1 MIRRSHLI
9 AVRINCQFLRDKR
22 FLGMSLVVP
31 FLLMLLMK
39 YVFDSLPGLVRIGVH
54 ISDYAIMVAAYLVFF
69 IAYVLSTIVL
79 VRDRVI
85 GTLSRM
91 FVCGYRR
98 REIVLGYIAG
108 YSTIASVQTIEVLLL
123 TRYLFH
129 VKLLDDIV
137 PVLLTMLS
145 LAIVSVGL
153 GVFISNF
160 ARNEGQ
166 IFPFIPLV
174 AVPAALLSGIAI
186 PIDDL
191 PTVLQWIS
199 YLIPLRYAAD
209 VLREVLIKGGD
220 FRDALG
226 PFLAL
231 IGFGLALVSMAS
243 LTLREKE

>member
-9 AVRINCQFLRDKR
+9 AVRINRQFLRDRR
-22 FLGMSLVVP
+22 FLGMSLLVP

-39 YVFDSLPGLVRIGVH
+39 YIFDSLPGLVRLGVH

-69 IAYVLSTIVL
+69 IAFVLSTIVL

-108 YSTIASVQTIEVLLL
+108 YSTIASIQTVEVLLL
-123 TRYLFH
+123 TRYLFD
-129 VKLLDDIV
+129 VRLLPDIA

-145 LAIVSVGL
+145 LAVVSVGL

-174 AVPAALLSGIAI
+174 SVPAALLSGIAI

-191 PTVLQWIS
+191 PLALQWLS
-199 YLIPLRYAAD
+199 YLVPLRYAAD
-209 VLREVLIKGGD
+209 VLREVLVEGGD
-220 FRDALG
+220 FTGALG

-231 IGFGLALVSMAS
+231 IAFGVVLVSLAS
-243 LTLREKE
+243 FTLKERE